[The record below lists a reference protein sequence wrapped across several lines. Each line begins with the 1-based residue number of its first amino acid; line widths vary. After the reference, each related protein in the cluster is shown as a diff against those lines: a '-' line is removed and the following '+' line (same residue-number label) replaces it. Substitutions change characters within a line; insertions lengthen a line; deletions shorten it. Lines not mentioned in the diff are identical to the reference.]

1 MERHVLCILVLGVS
15 SVRMSDPE
23 QCNCEEKVRACTVIS
38 GRNGLPGIPGS
49 NGLPGRDGKEG
60 PQGEKGE
67 QGLRGMQG
75 PPGKAGPPGLKGESG
90 QKGDCGGKELE
101 LLKTHISDLQAELKA
116 LQLTASKTQKA
127 ILGYIFS
134 NSTRVG
140 GKLFVT
146 NGDDGNYETS
156 KATCNH
162 FGGQVAS
169 PRNENENNAALKLS
183 AKMGR
188 RVFLGMNDQET
199 EGIFK
204 HLNGEPMEYSN
215 WAPKEPNGVE
225 EDCIEMYQDGKWND
239 ISCNV
244 ARLIM
249 CEF

>member
-1 MERHVLCILVLGVS
+1 MQRHVLCILVLGAS
-15 SVRMSDPE
+15 SVRMSDPQ
-23 QCNCEEKVRACTVIS
+23 QCNCEEKVPACTVIHGS
-38 GRNGLPGIPGS
+38 NGLPGIPGS

-101 LLKTHISDLQAELKA
+101 LLKTQISDLQGELKA

-134 NSTRVG
+134 NSTKVG

-146 NGDDGNYETS
+146 NGDDGDYEAS
-156 KATCNH
+156 KVTCNH

-188 RVFLGMNDQET
+188 KVFFGMNDQET

-204 HLNGEPMEYSN
+204 HLNGETMEYSN

-225 EDCIEMYQDGKWND
+225 EDCIELYPDGKWND